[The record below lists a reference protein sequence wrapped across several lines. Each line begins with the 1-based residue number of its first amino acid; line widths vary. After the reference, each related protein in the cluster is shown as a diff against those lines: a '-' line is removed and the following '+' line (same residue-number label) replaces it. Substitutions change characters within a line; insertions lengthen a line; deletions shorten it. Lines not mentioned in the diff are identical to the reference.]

1 MFNYAKK
8 AMRQNSIMTIKRKK
22 QRKEV
27 EKEKTQEKNTKKKK
41 KQTKEGFKSTRYRS
55 FTTVRGDL
63 NPLVMLKPET
73 GEPYFE
79 QLRDIYQYIII
90 LILYQLSHISYYL

>member
-41 KQTKEGFKSTRYRS
+41 NKQRKGSNPPG
-55 FTTVRGDL
+55 TVL
-63 NPLVMLKPET
+63 SPL
-73 GEPYFE
+73 
-79 QLRDIYQYIII
+79 
-90 LILYQLSHISYYL
+90 